1 MADKEDVDWG
11 SVIQKKEDMNKLFD
25 REKRLKSLEVRNLYK
40 NDLDLQGVLKDHDK
54 RIKNE
59 EKKNDFMAVSLQKKI
74 LERED
79 KKRKIEKLEVQKFF
93 ASQYENQSEGIKN
106 KKKGEYNSQIEEE
119 KRKNQEIE
127 NQIRKEKIDKIN
139 QKKHLMK
146 DQQDMLKHKEYQYF
160 LKKQEEKRQK
170 SEEIEYRSVDFYH
183 SNEFFNSVFK

>member
-93 ASQYENQSEGIKN
+93 ASQYENQSEGMKN
-106 KKKGEYNSQIEEE
+106 KKK
-119 KRKNQEIE
+119 E
-127 NQIRKEKIDKIN
+127 NTTHKTKS
-139 QKKHLMK
+139 QKK
-146 DQQDMLKHKEYQYF
+146 
-160 LKKQEEKRQK
+160 K
-170 SEEIEYRSVDFYH
+170 SI
-183 SNEFFNSVFK
+183 K